1 MVYMVIM
8 DNLKEIT
15 SILKSKSNQR
25 LVAVLIF
32 LWYTCLFSNAQ
43 NEGWQV
49 YPAYSEAV
57 QVEAAGNYLYCI
69 MKGSGTVNSKTGNL
83 IRYDVEDGSV
93 QTYDCLNTLNDK
105 EIAHISYNKTTER
118 LIIVY
123 ATGTIDLLDNDD
135 EVVNLT
141 ALRDAS
147 IFAES
152 INFIYNRGKYAY
164 LCVDFGI
171 IELDTELGVIRETY
185 RVGASVVSMQSIGE
199 KIYVARKDGLFMIDA
214 VSTMHDRNSWHK
226 LSDEEFKELQAFANQ
241 LYALNKNNRLHYL
254 LPDASG
260 IKVVASSYYF
270 TKIQA
275 HSETLLCTDA
285 GSWMALF
292 NPSSPQHPIII
303 QQKYKWNDE
312 AILSDVLYVCDP
324 LVGLMSYKYNP
335 EESVFIPLSSEALFS
350 VDSPRRDLFYHMKYE
365 DERLLIAGGINTQSA
380 AYYPVTF
387 MFMSEDKG
395 ETEWTLFDEVTPRND
410 YPKLSHNNCV
420 DLVQDPNDDK
430 HFYGA
435 VSRNGLHEYRMTD
448 DGNVRF
454 EKIHNYLNSP
464 LRCINVDTPTPWNY
478 CTCTALQYDDRGNLW
493 MANQQTDTIVRLIRP
508 DGRWISLYYPEI
520 VGAENVL
527 QYLLSSQDVNFL
539 VTYAGGRRGFFGFD
553 TNGTLN
559 VSDDDRH
566 LLRTTITNQDGT
578 TVLPNHFNCMVEDM
592 EQQIWC
598 GTDAGLF
605 VITNPQEWFDDDFRF
620 HQIKIN
626 RDDDSGLADYLLA
639 GVEIKC
645 VAVDQA
651 NRKWIGTT
659 GNGVY
664 LVSPDGQETI
674 CHFTREDSPLLSN
687 NIHSIAINH
696 KTGRVMFGT
705 DLGLCSYDARVTKV
719 EDSLADRNN
728 IIAYPNPVRPNTDAG
743 VTINGLTNDAEVKI
757 VSSSG
762 KVVWGSKSL
771 GGSVYWNC
779 RNISGDRV
787 PSGVY
792 HVVCNTEDASQT
804 VVTRIV
810 VLK

>member
-93 QTYDCLNTLNDK
+93 KTYDCLHELNDK
-105 EIAHISYNKTTER
+105 EISRISYNEASGRLLVLYTT
-118 LIIVY
+118 
-123 ATGTIDLLDNDD
+123 GNIDLLDADD
-135 EVVNLT
+135 NVVNISALKDKMISGEEIQGISHIAEKVFLCT
-141 ALRDAS
+141 A
-147 IFAES
+147 
-152 INFIYNRGKYAY
+152 N
-164 LCVDFGI
+164 GI
-171 IELDTELGVIRETY
+171 IEMDSKEAVINENY
-185 RVGASVVSMQSIGE
+185 KVEGGAFSVVVQDDMM
-199 KIYVARKDGLFMIDA
+199 YVSTSNGLFRF
-214 VSTMHDRNSWHK
+214 STESYMHDRSLWK
-226 LSDEEFKELQAFANQ
+226 TPIS
-241 LYALNKNNRLHYL
+241 
-254 LPDASG
+254 
-260 IKVVASSYYF
+260 KVVYTKLAVHDSHLFGCKQKGVDEIMLDGTPLNILESALSYFLSVDDKLIFGVPKRIFIYEGEY
-270 TKIQA
+270 TSRWNNIQIPTTIYVNGITCLQDKYYVA
-275 HSETLLCTDA
+275 A
-285 GSWMALF
+285 GIDGLNACVKEDNQFVEMHRLF
-292 NPSSPQHPIII
+292 N
-303 QQKYKWNDE
+303 
-312 AILSDVLYVCDP
+312 
-324 LVGLMSYKYNP
+324 
-335 EESVFIPLSSEALFS
+335 
-350 VDSPRRDLFYHMKYE
+350 VDSPRSDLFYHMNYVN
-365 DERLLIAGGINTQSA
+365 DRLLVAGGINTQIAS
-380 AYYPVTF
+380 YYPVTF
-387 MFMSEDKG
+387 MCLEDNG
-395 ETEWTLFDEVTPRND
+395 MHPHWILFDDETPKKE
-410 YPKLSHNNCV
+410 YPELSHYNAV
-420 DLVQDPNDDK
+420 DLVQDPADDN

-435 VSRNGLHEYRMTD
+435 VYRNGLHEYHIDET
-448 DGNVRF
+448 GEVKF
-454 EKIHNYLNSP
+454 VKLFNYENSP
-464 LRCINVDTPTPWNY
+464 LRCIDVETSQPWNY

-527 QYLLSSQDVNFL
+527 QYLFSSQDVNFL

-559 VSDDDRH
+559 VSDDDRQ

-620 HQIKIN
+620 HQVKIN

-728 IIAYPNPVRPNTDAG
+728 IIAYPNPVLPNTDTG
-743 VTINGLTNDAEVKI
+743 VTINGLTNGAEVKI